1 MAKKKQ
7 SFEEALERL
16 EEIVHKMEAGELSL
30 DDTVKLY
37 KEGVEL
43 ASFCGGKL
51 NDALQQVTILSTS
64 LDGQLE
70 EKPFE
75 LKEQTEEE

>member
-1 MAKKKQ
+1 MAKKTKT
-7 SFEEALERL
+7 FEEALSRL
-16 EEIVHKMEAGELSL
+16 EEIVTLMEKGKLSL

-51 NDALQQVTILSTS
+51 TDAKQQVTILSVG
-64 LDGQLE
+64 LDGQLS
-70 EKPFE
+70 EKPFDI
-75 LKEQTEEE
+75 KEEE

>member
-16 EEIVHKMEAGELSL
+16 EEIVRNMEAGELTL

-43 ASFCGGKL
+43 ASFCGRKL
-51 NDALQQVTILSTS
+51 NDAVQQVNILSTT

-70 EKPFE
+70 EKPFVNI
-75 LKEQTEEE
+75 EQTEEE

>member
-16 EEIVHKMEAGELSL
+16 EEIVRNMEAGELTL
-30 DDTVKLY
+30 DDTV
-37 KEGVEL
+37 
-43 ASFCGGKL
+43 
-51 NDALQQVTILSTS
+51 NDAAQQVTILSTT

-70 EKPFE
+70 EKPFVNI
-75 LKEQTEEE
+75 EQTEEE

>member
-1 MAKKKQ
+1 MAKKTKT
-7 SFEEALERL
+7 FEEALSRL
-16 EEIVHKMEAGELSL
+16 EEIVTLMEKGELSL

-51 NDALQQVTILSTS
+51 TDSKQQVTILSVG
-64 LDGQLE
+64 LDGQLS
-70 EKPFE
+70 EKPFDI
-75 LKEQTEEE
+75 KEEE

>member
-16 EEIVHKMEAGELSL
+16 EEIVRNMEAGELTL

-43 ASFCGGKL
+43 ASFCGEKL
-51 NDALQQVTILSTS
+51 NDAVQQVNILSTT

-70 EKPFE
+70 EKPFVNI
-75 LKEQTEEE
+75 EQTEEE

>member
-16 EEIVHKMEAGELSL
+16 EEIVHEMEAGELSL

-43 ASFCGGKL
+43 ASFCGVKL
-51 NDALQQVTILSTS
+51 NDALQKVTILSTT
-64 LDGQLE
+64 LDGQIE

-75 LKEQTEEE
+75 LKDQMEEE

>member
-1 MAKKKQ
+1 MTKKKQ

-16 EEIVHKMEAGELSL
+16 EEIVHEMEAGELSL

-51 NDALQQVTILSTS
+51 NDALQQVTILNTS

-75 LKEQTEEE
+75 LREQTEEE

>member
-16 EEIVHKMEAGELSL
+16 EEIVRNMEAGEMTL

-51 NDALQQVTILSTS
+51 NDAVQQVNILSTT

-70 EKPFE
+70 EKPFVNI
-75 LKEQTEEE
+75 EQTEEE

>member
-1 MAKKKQ
+1 MVKKKQ
-7 SFEEALERL
+7 NFEEALQRL
-16 EEIVHKMEAGELSL
+16 EEIVHEMETGDLTL

-43 ASFCGGKL
+43 ASLCGGRL

-64 LDGQLE
+64 LDGQLV

-75 LKEQTEEE
+75 LKIQTEED

>member
-1 MAKKKQ
+1 MARKKM

-16 EEIVHKMEAGELSL
+16 EKIVCDMEAGELSL
-30 DDTVKLY
+30 DDMVKLY

-43 ASFCGGKL
+43 ASFCGGRL
-51 NDALQQVTILSTS
+51 NDAVQQVTILSTA

-70 EKPFE
+70 ERPF
-75 LKEQTEEE
+75 LNNSITEEE

>member
-1 MAKKKQ
+1 VTKKKQ

-16 EEIVHKMEAGELSL
+16 EEIVHEMEAGELSL

-37 KEGVEL
+37 KEGVEM

-51 NDALQQVTILSTS
+51 NDALQQVTILNTS

-75 LKEQTEEE
+75 LREQTEEE

>member
-16 EEIVHKMEAGELSL
+16 EEIVRNMEAGELTL

-43 ASFCGGKL
+43 ASFGGRKL
-51 NDALQQVTILSTS
+51 NDAVQQVNILSTT

-70 EKPFE
+70 EKPFVNI
-75 LKEQTEEE
+75 EQTEEE

>member
-1 MAKKKQ
+1 MTKKKQ

-16 EEIVHKMEAGELSL
+16 EEIVHEMEAGELSL

-43 ASFCGGKL
+43 AAFCGVRL
-51 NDALQQVTILSTS
+51 NDAIQQVTILSTT

-75 LKEQTEEE
+75 LKKQMEED